1 MNKTISGGKDV
12 IISIVGTQTFA
23 DNDKDVIELVTDG
36 KYSYGESETF
46 FSYMESEVT
55 GLAGTQTSFSVKPD
69 AVTMSRVG
77 TLNTTM
83 VFEPGKKHH
92 FLYDTPYG
100 AATMGL
106 RTSFVNHSLGENGGD
121 MEIEYV
127 LDLEHTIIGKNNF
140 KINVRESGRQEN
152 A

>member
-1 MNKTISGGKDV
+1 MNETTHFGKDV

-36 KYSYGESETF
+36 TYSHEEGETR
-46 FSYMESEVT
+46 FSYMESEIT
-55 GLAGTQTSFSVKPD
+55 GLAGTKTSFSVRPD

-83 VFEPGKKHH
+83 IFEPGKKHH
-92 FLYDTPYG
+92 FIYDTPYG

-106 RTSFVNHSLGENGGD
+106 RTKSVRHSLGEHGGD

-127 LDLEHTIIGKNNF
+127 IDLEHTIIGRNNF
-140 KINVRESGRQEN
+140 KINVRESGRREN

>member
-1 MNKTISGGKDV
+1 MNETIRDGKDV
-12 IISIVGTQTFA
+12 IISIIGTQTFA
-23 DNDKDVIELVTDG
+23 DNNKDVIELVTDG
-36 KYSYGESETF
+36 KYSHREGETF
-46 FSYMESEVT
+46 FSYMESEIT
-55 GLAGTQTSFSVKPD
+55 GLAGTKTSFSVRPD
-69 AVTMSRVG
+69 NVTMSRAG

-83 VFEPGKKHH
+83 IFEPGKKHH

-106 RTSFVNHSLGENGGD
+106 RTKFVNHSLGANGGD

-127 LDLEHTIIGKNNF
+127 IDLEHTIIGRNNF
-140 KINVRESGRQEN
+140 KINVRESGRREN